1 MSGEDIARVKSAARQ
16 LARQRRDAVD
26 RVLGRPAAERL
37 RAEIGPPDGHP
48 IAAYLP
54 IGSEIDPLPA
64 LTGWPVCLPVVEGR
78 GQPLRFRRWEEGV
91 PLAAGPFGTRH
102 PERGEWV
109 QPRYLV
115 VPLLAFD
122 RSCMRL
128 GYGGGFYDRTLAMLR
143 GFHPVRAFGF
153 AYAAQQVP
161 VVPVEAT
168 DAPLDAVVTER
179 ETIWRR

>member
-1 MSGEDIARVKSAARQ
+1 MARVKSAARQ
-16 LARQRRDAVD
+16 LARQRRDGAD
-26 RVLGRPAAERL
+26 RGLGLRAAERL

-64 LTGWPVCLPVVEGR
+64 LSGWPVCLPVVEGR
-78 GQPLRFRRWEEGV
+78 GQPLRFRLWEEGA
-91 PLAAGPFGTRH
+91 PLAPGPFGTSH

-122 RSCMRL
+122 RGCMRL

-143 GFHPVRAFGF
+143 ALHPVRAIGF
-153 AYAAQQVP
+153 AFAVQEVP
-161 VVPVEAT
+161 VVPVEDT

-179 ETIWRR
+179 ETIRRR